1 MSSSLRGARDSEKT
15 GLPVSSGEP
24 GPSMSRIVEAF
35 ALSRPARDGKSGD
48 RGLGT
53 GWARGLFDALS
64 DGPAIEYAMSDATI
78 VATPPI
84 RNGDPKNG
92 PKSHGKIWEEFMSRD
107 ADAEEHY
114 GSRNYL
120 LGIESRAAPVDI
132 VTIEREDVTEVGLVP
147 VGEESQSSSDAYI
160 EAVLSRPS
168 NWAGELHEAPIGI
181 LIALVEE
188 AVRIEGPVHSD
199 EVVSRLRHFADD
211 KRKLLELL
219 EPVSHA
225 VERLDWL
232 KEIAPGRTARAAVQK
247 RYGGSCKACFR

>member
-1 MSSSLRGARDSEKT
+1 
-15 GLPVSSGEP
+15 
-24 GPSMSRIVEAF
+24 
-35 ALSRPARDGKSGD
+35 
-48 RGLGT
+48 
-53 GWARGLFDALS
+53 
-64 DGPAIEYAMSDATI
+64 
-78 VATPPI
+78 
-84 RNGDPKNG
+84 
-92 PKSHGKIWEEFMSRD
+92 MSRD
-107 ADAEEHY
+107 ADGEEHY

-120 LGIESRAAPVDI
+120 LGIECDGAPYHDSRSARDRDRLRQAVLENRGWTIHRVWSADWFQRPAEQLDLIIAKIQSGKEEHDATAVRTARAAPVDI
-132 VTIEREDVTEVGLVP
+132 VTIEREDVTEIGFVP

-225 VERLDWL
+225 AERLDWL
-232 KEIAPGRTARAAVQK
+232 KEIAPGRTARAAIQK